1 MSLFITDL
9 HATLED
15 GTEILK
21 GFSLEIPAG

>member
-1 MSLFITDL
+1 MSLHIQDL

-21 GFSLEIPAG
+21 GVTLDVPPG